1 MHRSPFLATI
11 SGPGLAVPVIV
22 GLALIALPALSAG
35 AAQPGS
41 TAGEPSAAA
50 QATDPA
56 PVPAGATDQA
66 PSRDRVYGH
75 TPEELVPYGD
85 YGELHR
91 RNLFPEPLPYYGPGG
106 EGKDPEGLTRVD
118 LGLLAPTEGSPDY
131 RAGLSMTRGAKLA
144 VEQANAAGGYKG
156 LPFHLIE
163 YADLPLWGASSNK
176 VVEMAYKDKVWAALG
191 SVSGDSSHI
200 AIRVGLKALL
210 PIMNTATGDPTLTET
225 AIPWAFRCIADSR
238 QQGYALA
245 RKIFVEDGRTR
256 VAVLRAN
263 SRYGRMGIAEL
274 RDAARR
280 LGHPF
285 AGEVNWLPATP
296 DFDPL
301 VERLKASRPDALVV
315 WGEAELAGKALAR
328 ARELG
333 LTVPA
338 YGPARVISDQ
348 FLADAGAAAE
358 GFVAVSTFDP
368 TSANPL
374 WTAFRAAY
382 RERWDEEPDAYAAH
396 AFDGMNLVLD
406 AVKKAGLNRVRIRN
420 ALAAVERYEG
430 ATGLI
435 VFDNTFN
442 DVGPVYLATVEH
454 GAFRY
459 DERPANNW
467 HADGDELTIGL
478 LRAADGPLHD
488 AGESAERGIRIALR
502 EESEVTGRSG
512 VGELVVTQVT
522 GPWSTASQFARDV
535 MVRDGVAGV
544 LTVLDHAGSHAAAQV
559 ATKLRRPMVTI
570 NDPSILLHYTGVPWV
585 AGPPEGGVPPSFERQ
600 FTATYDNP
608 PDADARAGYLAARRL
623 LDALDHGTERS
634 MAPAPSPIP
643 PHETVSP

>member
-1 MHRSPFLATI
+1 MGRSPFLAFM
-11 SGPGLAVPVIV
+11 GAPALAALVAV
-22 GLALIALPALSAG
+22 GLALPAQAGQPEG
-35 AAQPGS
+35 AAGS
-41 TAGEPSAAA
+41 S
-50 QATDPA
+50 
-56 PVPAGATDQA
+56 DQA

-106 EGKDPEGLTRVD
+106 EGEDPEGLTRVD
-118 LGLLAPTEGSPDY
+118 LGLLAPTEGSPDE

-176 VVEMAYKDKVWAALG
+176 VVQMAYEDKVWAALG

-301 VERLKASRPDALVV
+301 IERLLASRPDALVV

-333 LTVPA
+333 LDVPA
-338 YGPARVISDQ
+338 YGPARVISDR

-358 GFVAVSTFDP
+358 GFVAVATFDP
-368 TSANPL
+368 TSADPI

-382 RERWDEEPDAYAAH
+382 QERWGEAPDAYAAH
-396 AFDGMNLVLD
+396 AFDGMNLVLG
-406 AVKKAGLNRVRIRN
+406 AIRKAGLNRVRIRN
-420 ALAAVERYEG
+420 ALAAVERYHG

-442 DVGPVYLATVEH
+442 DVGPVYLATVEN
-454 GAFRY
+454 GEFRY
-459 DERPANNW
+459 DERPANDW
-467 HADGDELTIGL
+467 HRDGEALTIGL
-478 LRAADGPLHD
+478 LRSATGELHD
-488 AGESAERGIRIALR
+488 AGASAERGIRLALR
-502 EESEVTGRSG
+502 EWSERSGRSTPHAAD
-512 VGELVVTQVT
+512 LVVTQVT
-522 GPWSTASQFARDV
+522 GPWSTASQRARDL
-535 MVRDGVAGV
+535 MVRDGAVGV
-544 LTVLDHAGSHAAAQV
+544 LTLLDHAGSHAAAQV
-559 ATKLRRPMVTI
+559 ATKLRRPLVTV
-570 NDPSILLHYTGVPWV
+570 NDPSVLLHYTGVPWV
-585 AGPPEGGVPPSFERQ
+585 AGPPEGRMAEAFERD
-600 FTATYDNP
+600 FTDRSSGA
-608 PDADARAGYLAARRL
+608 PDADALDANSRAGYLAARRL
-623 LDALDHGTERS
+623 LAALDAGSART

-643 PHETVSP
+643 PSATESR

>member
-1 MHRSPFLATI
+1 MGRSPFLAFL
-11 SGPGLAVPVIV
+11 GAPALAVLVAV
-22 GLALIALPALSAG
+22 GLALPAQAGQPDRTTETPAATG
-35 AAQPGS
+35 AA
-41 TAGEPSAAA
+41 
-50 QATDPA
+50 
-56 PVPAGATDQA
+56 DQA
-66 PSRDRVYGH
+66 PSRDRVYGN

-176 VVEMAYKDKVWAALG
+176 VVQMAYEDKVWAALG

-245 RKIFVEDGRTR
+245 RKIFIEDGRTR

-263 SRYGRMGIAEL
+263 SRYGRMGIGEL

-301 VERLKASRPDALVV
+301 IERLKASRPDALVI
-315 WGEAELAGKALAR
+315 WGEAELAGKALKR

-333 LTVPA
+333 LDVPA
-338 YGPARVISDQ
+338 YGPARVIDDQ

-358 GFVAVSTFDP
+358 GFVAVATFDP
-368 TSANPL
+368 TSANPI

-382 RERWDEEPDAYAAH
+382 RERWGEEPDAYAAH

-420 ALAAVERYEG
+420 ALAAVERYQG

-442 DVGPVYLATVEH
+442 DVGSVYLATVEN
-454 GAFRY
+454 GEFRY
-459 DERPANNW
+459 DERPANDW
-467 HADGDELTIGL
+467 HPDGDALTIGL
-478 LRAADGPLHD
+478 LRSATGELHD
-488 AGESAERGIRIALR
+488 AGASAERGIRLAL
-502 EESEVTGRSG
+502 SERGADG
-512 VGELVVTQVT
+512 DLVVTQVT
-522 GPWSTASQFARDV
+522 GPWSTASQFARDL
-535 MVRDGVAGV
+535 MVRDGAAGV
-544 LTVLDHAGSHAAAQV
+544 LTLLDHAGSHAAAQV
-559 ATKLRRPMVTI
+559 ATKLRRPLVTV
-570 NDPSILLHYTGVPWV
+570 NDPSVLLHYTGVPWV
-585 AGPPEGGVPPSFERQ
+585 AGPPEGEMAEAFGRDFDARYG
-600 FTATYDNP
+600 TG
-608 PDADARAGYLAARRL
+608 PDAEAFDADIKAGYLAARRL
-623 LDALDHGTERS
+623 LAALDAGSART
-634 MAPAPSPIP
+634 MDPAPSPIP
-643 PHETVSP
+643 PSETASR

>member
-1 MHRSPFLATI
+1 MPRVRLLAI
-11 SGPGLAVPVIV
+11 EGLLVALVALALLVPV
-22 GLALIALPALSAG
+22 LPA
-35 AAQPGS
+35 
-41 TAGEPSAAA
+41 AAA
-50 QATDPA
+50 TAEPA
-56 PVPAGATDQA
+56 ATDQA
-66 PSRDRVYGH
+66 PSRDRVYAN

-85 YGELHR
+85 YGDLHR
-91 RNLFPEPLPYYGPGG
+91 RNLFPEPLPYNGPGG
-106 EGKDPEGLTRVD
+106 DGGDPQGVTRVD

-131 RAGLSMTRGAKLA
+131 RAGLSMTRGARLA

-176 VVEMAYKDKVWAALG
+176 VVQMAYEDKVWAALG

-245 RKIFVEDGRTR
+245 RKIFVEDGHTR

-263 SRYGRMGIAEL
+263 SRYGRMGIGEL

-285 AGEVNWLPATP
+285 AGEVNWLPAAP

-301 VERLKASRPDALVV
+301 IERLVASRPDALVV
-315 WGEAELAGKALAR
+315 WGEAELAGKALER

-333 LTVPA
+333 LDVPA
-338 YGPARVISDQ
+338 YGPARVISDR
-348 FLADAGAAAE
+348 FLADAGPAAE
-358 GFVAVSTFDP
+358 GFVAVATFDP
-368 TSANPL
+368 TSANPI

-382 RERWDEEPDAYAAH
+382 VARWNEEPDAYAAH

-406 AVKKAGLNRVRIRN
+406 AVKKGGLNRVRIRN
-420 ALAAVERYEG
+420 ALAAVERYDG

-435 VFDNTFN
+435 AFDNTFN
-442 DVGPVYLATVEH
+442 DVGPVYLATVEG

-459 DERPANNW
+459 DERPANGW
-467 HADGDELTIGL
+467 QHDGDAFTIGL
-478 LRAADGPLHD
+478 LRTESGELRD
-488 AGESAERGIRIALR
+488 AGESAERGIRIALQER
-502 EESEVTGRSG
+502 HAGTAGSAD
-512 VGELVVTQVT
+512 LVVTQVT
-522 GPWSTASQFARDV
+522 GPWSTASQVARDL
-535 MVRDGVAGV
+535 MVEDGAAGV
-544 LTVLDHAGSHAAAQV
+544 LTLLDHAGSHAAAQV

-570 NDPSILLHYTGVPWV
+570 NDPSVLLHYTGVPWV
-585 AGPPEGGVPPSFERQ
+585 AGPPEGALPEAAAGRFAEE
-600 FTATYDNP
+600 FTARYGAA
-608 PDADARAGYLAARRL
+608 PDADARAGYRAARRL
-623 LDALDHGTERS
+623 LDALDRGAERAL
-634 MAPAPSPIP
+634 APAPSPIP
-643 PHETVSP
+643 QPQDATR